1 MHSVFSSP
9 HADNRKTGDSINLY
23 LNSLGFE
30 FNFPQARNSTSR
42 PTTTVYQIKPS
53 LLKQK

>member
-1 MHSVFSSP
+1 MHSVCFF
-9 HADNRKTGDSINLY
+9 HLMKYNVKTGDNINLY

-42 PTTTVYQIKPS
+42 PIG
-53 LLKQK
+53 LN